1 MKTSNKI
8 LLGTFLTALLIIISL
23 HIALYAKYKKGDYTL
38 VGDDMWPTNMV
49 TYSLRDIKYVS
60 VDNVENV
67 SIHAADSSKLQYDK
81 AVEGDENILSVTNR
95 NDTLFLLGKSN
106 GNSPGR
112 WYRRTHLSLAG
123 PLPIKIINSDLHVQ
137 DPKTSNPISMD
148 ITLDRSFM
156 EVNNRQ
162 NTTTNFAG
170 LKITASNDSRISLF
184 NVRTHL
190 LDITLKN
197 SFLEETTLI
206 ADSISITTDQASKLQ
221 LSGKNLSKARI
232 VTHE

>member
-8 LLGTFLTALLIIISL
+8 LLSAFFATLLIIISV
-23 HIALYAKYKKGDYTL
+23 HVAIYAKYKSGDYTI
-38 VGDDMWPTNMV
+38 VTDDMWPTNMI
-49 TYSLRDIKYVS
+49 TYSLTDIKYVS
-60 VDNVENV
+60 VDNVENIT
-67 SIHAADSSKLQYDK
+67 IHGGDSSKLQYDK
-81 AVEGDENILSVTNR
+81 AEDGEENVLDVR
-95 NDTLFLLGKSN
+95 RKNDTLFLLGKSTR
-106 GNSPGR
+106 SAHGR
-112 WYRRTHLSLAG
+112 WYKRTHLSLAG
-123 PLPIKIINSDLHVQ
+123 PLPIKIINSQLHVQ

-148 ITLDRSFM
+148 ITLDKSFM

-162 NTTTNFAG
+162 NTTTNFAN

-221 LSGKNLSKARI
+221 LTGKNLNKAKI